1 MEDKYTKLKQI
12 IKDSKSIVVF
22 SGAGISTE
30 SGIKDFR
37 SDDGLYNEKLNNNYS
52 PEEIISHS
60 FFINHTLEF
69 YEYYKEKMM
78 TIDAKPNI
86 AHLYFANL
94 EKENKRVIIITQN
107 IDGLHQKA
115 GSKNVI
121 ELHGSIYRN
130 YCMDCNA
137 FYDASYIKNSK
148 GIPRCKKCG
157 GIIKP
162 DVVLYQEGLNELD
175 IQRAISAIMTSD
187 TMLIIGTSLN
197 VYPAAG
203 FVNYFKGNNLIIIN
217 KQKTQYDKMCDLIF
231 NENIVDVIK
240 KII

>member
-37 SDDGLYNEKLNNNYS
+37 SDNGLYNEKINAKYT

-69 YEYYKEKMM
+69 YNYYKEKMM
-78 TIDAKPNI
+78 PIDAKPNI

-121 ELHGSIYRN
+121 EIHGSIYRN

-137 FYDASYIKNSK
+137 FYDASYVKNSK
-148 GIPRCKKCG
+148 DIPRCMKCG

-162 DVVLYQEGLNELD
+162 DVVLYQESLNEFD
-175 IQRAISAIMTSD
+175 MQRAISAIMTSD
-187 TMLIIGTSLN
+187 TMIIVGTSLN

-203 FVNYFKGNNLIIIN
+203 FIRYFKGSNLILIN
-217 KQKTQYDKMCDLIF
+217 KQKTNYDDMCDIVF

-240 KII
+240 KIS

>member
-1 MEDKYTKLKQI
+1 MEDKYIKLKQM

-37 SDDGLYNEKLNNNYS
+37 SDNGLYNEKINAEYT

-69 YEYYKEKMM
+69 YNYYKEKMM
-78 TIDAKPNI
+78 PIDAKPNLGHI
-86 AHLYFANL
+86 YFANL
-94 EKENKRVIIITQN
+94 EKENKRVIVITQN

-115 GSKNVI
+115 GSNNVI

-137 FYDASYIKNSK
+137 FYDASYVKNSK
-148 GIPRCKKCG
+148 DIPRCTKCG

-162 DVVLYQEGLNELD
+162 DVVLYQESLNEFD
-175 IQRAISAIMTSD
+175 MQRAISAIMTSD
-187 TMLIIGTSLN
+187 TMIIVGTSLN

-203 FVNYFKGNNLIIIN
+203 FIRYFKGNNLILIN
-217 KQKTQYDKMCDLIF
+217 KQKTNYDDMCDMVF

-240 KII
+240 KIS